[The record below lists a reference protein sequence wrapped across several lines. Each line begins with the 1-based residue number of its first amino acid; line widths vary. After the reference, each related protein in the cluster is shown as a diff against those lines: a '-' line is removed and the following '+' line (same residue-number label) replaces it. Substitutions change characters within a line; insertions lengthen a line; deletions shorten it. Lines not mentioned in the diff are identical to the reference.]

1 MDRYKWR
8 LYKALA
14 KCSSA
19 IIAPQE
25 GVALC
30 GFQCGNRFQPGCLTE
45 NESARL
51 HTCERGTDCDM
62 LRKSRSV
69 MITPIITR
77 SKDGE
82 ELLELGAGGGGG
94 DLEPAHQVDLNDAT
108 STIEL
113 IKLCSETIHDTNA
126 RTRTLA
132 LISKALASD
141 SKAISLNGILESV
154 EQLED
159 MPLATLATILNDMA
173 AEKPTQS
180 KLLASKLNNSK
191 LNMERTSKNI
201 VSTSSRQWSSS
212 CSNTAQ

>member
-14 KCSSA
+14 KCSNA
-19 IIAPQE
+19 TIAPHE
-25 GVALC
+25 GAALC
-30 GFQCGNRFQPGCLTE
+30 GFQCGNRFQPGCLTD

-51 HTCERGTDCDM
+51 HTCERGAECDS
-62 LRKSRSV
+62 LKRSKSV

-77 SKDGE
+77 SENGE

-94 DLEPAHQVDLNDAT
+94 DLEPVHQVDLNDAT
-108 STIEL
+108 SAIEL
-113 IKLCSETIHDTNA
+113 IKLCSDLIHDTSA

-132 LISKALASD
+132 LITEALASD

-159 MPLATLATILNDMA
+159 MPLAKLATILKDMA
-173 AEKPTQS
+173 AKKPTHS
-180 KLLASKLNNSK
+180 KLLASNVNNSK
-191 LNMERTSKNI
+191 SDMKHISKNI
-201 VSTSSRQWSSS
+201 VSTSSCQLLSLL
-212 CSNTAQ
+212 